1 MNKKL
6 IFSNDVHFFFS
17 QVTEAHANIDVRELQ
32 YLNDSLF
39 LYKKKRMHDNYNFL
53 VERLFV
59 LPGSCKKINIHIF
72 GKSNLTRHRK

>member
-39 LYKKKRMHDNYNFL
+39 LYKKKKQCTTFTT
-53 VERLFV
+53 
-59 LPGSCKKINIHIF
+59 S
-72 GKSNLTRHRK
+72 

>member
-6 IFSNDVHFFFS
+6 ILSNDVHFFFS

-39 LYKKKRMHDNYNFL
+39 LYKKKNNARQLQLLSLKVVCF
-53 VERLFV
+53 
-59 LPGSCKKINIHIF
+59 
-72 GKSNLTRHRK
+72 TW

>member
-6 IFSNDVHFFFS
+6 IFSNGVHFFFS

-39 LYKKKRMHDNYNFL
+39 LYKKKTNARQL
-53 VERLFV
+53 QL
-59 LPGSCKKINIHIF
+59 
-72 GKSNLTRHRK
+72 LT

>member
-59 LPGSCKKINIHIF
+59 LYLVAVKKSISISLESQI
-72 GKSNLTRHRK
+72 